1 MPDSFLLPVD
11 VRLFFW
17 KVNGMLNVGS
27 TEASFKEYTSNQK
40 GQHRLAHSLCLNDRF
55 GSLAAYHHRISST
68 AALEGKAVSR
78 NVIGQRL
85 YGRI

>member
-11 VRLFFW
+11 VRLIFW

-55 GSLAAYHHRISST
+55 GSSAAPENSIISTT
-68 AALEGKAVSR
+68 AIGGKAD
-78 NVIGQRL
+78 IGHDS
-85 YGRI
+85 I